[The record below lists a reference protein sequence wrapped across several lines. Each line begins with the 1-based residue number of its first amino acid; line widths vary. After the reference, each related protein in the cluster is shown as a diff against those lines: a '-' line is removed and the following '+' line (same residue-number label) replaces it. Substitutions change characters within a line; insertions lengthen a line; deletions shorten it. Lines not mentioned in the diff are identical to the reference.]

1 MAPKFGVL
9 AWSRPRLGKEQDVWD
24 FLSGGREIVLER
36 TRNADLVRL
45 PGQREHLR
53 HLRHFRY
60 RRGPPGPPQRGHP
73 RRPRPARSR
82 PARQGSGH
90 QTDRTHRGEIGRGA
104 VLLPGG
110 GTLTRTRRQSGPRI
124 TAPAVKVPPDR
135 SRLPDGPPTCDA
147 ALPCVNWC
155 FRTVVPHMTPPYRRC
170 MAIQDIYPTAL
181 RLLGRPVLVV
191 GGGPVAARRAKGL
204 LDAGARVTV
213 VAPRCLPGAARTR
226 RRRPPHLGAAPLPS
240 APTSTAS
247 GSSRPPPAIPPW
259 TRRLRPTPRRSAS
272 GASTPPTTKPPP
284 PGRPPSPSWTT
295 SRSPSTPGETR
306 AAPWPCATPSPPP
319 WKPATCRC
327 AAAAPHRGSVA
338 LVGGGPGDTGLITV
352 RGRRLLGQADV
363 VVADRLGPRELL
375 NELAPDVRV
384 IEVGKT
390 PGHHPVPQ
398 SEINR
403 ILVDEALQ
411 GHRVVRLKGGDPYV
425 LGRGGEEAEFCRQHG
440 VEVEVVSGVTSAI
453 SVPAAAG
460 IPVTHRGL
468 AKGFSVVTGHEEL
481 SEVPARAD
489 HTVILLMGVGQ
500 LRDSAASLGRAG
512 LPAETPVGIVENGYL
527 PNQRVT
533 IGTLGT
539 IADQAEAAGVA
550 NPAVIVIGDVVR
562 VSPFAPSHFKTAD
575 YSTTTPNAPARPAPP
590 DPRTDPLDPVNCS
603 ITAVMRPQ
611 TSVYCE
617 QLMQKKRNT
626 AVSTSTPVGTAAR
639 PLRVAVVGSGP
650 GRRLRRGHPDQ
661 ERGRQERRADGQHRP
676 LRPLPGALRPDPL
689 RRGPGPPAHQGHRQ
703 RPAQGPGPRRHPL
716 LRQRRLRHGP
726 RPSRTSAPT
735 TTPSSSPPAP
745 SRTRT

>member
-1 MAPKFGVL
+1 
-9 AWSRPRLGKEQDVWD
+9 
-24 FLSGGREIVLER
+24 
-36 TRNADLVRL
+36 
-45 PGQREHLR
+45 
-53 HLRHFRY
+53 
-60 RRGPPGPPQRGHP
+60 
-73 RRPRPARSR
+73 
-82 PARQGSGH
+82 
-90 QTDRTHRGEIGRGA
+90 
-104 VLLPGG
+104 
-110 GTLTRTRRQSGPRI
+110 
-124 TAPAVKVPPDR
+124 
-135 SRLPDGPPTCDA
+135 
-147 ALPCVNWC
+147 
-155 FRTVVPHMTPPYRRC
+155 

-213 VAPRCLPGAARTR
+213 VAPL
-226 RRRPPHLGAAPLPS
+226 
-240 APTSTAS
+240 AS
-247 GSSRPPPAIPPW
+247 PALSGLADAGLLTW
-259 TRRLRPTPRRSAS
+259 EPRRYAPSDVDGAWFVQTATGDPAVDARVSADAEAQRIWCVN
-272 GASTPPTTKPPP
+272 ASDHEASAAWT
-284 PGRPPSPSWTT
+284 PPSPSWTT

-306 AAPWPCATPSPPP
+306 AAPWPCAMPSPPP

-327 AAAAPHRGSVA
+327 AGTVCPAPARHTATGSVA

-363 VVADRLGPRELL
+363 VVADRLGPRDLL
-375 NELAPDVRV
+375 TELAPDVRV

-425 LGRGGEEAEFCRQHG
+425 LGRGGEEAEFCRQNG
-440 VEVEVVSGVTSAI
+440 VEVEVVPGVTSAI

-500 LRDSAASLGRAG
+500 LRDSAASLARAG
-512 LPAETPVGIVENGYL
+512 LPQGTPVGIVENGYL

-562 VSPFAPSHFKTAD
+562 VSPFAPPHFKTAD
-575 YSTTTPNAPARPAPP
+575 YSTTTPNAP
-590 DPRTDPLDPVNCS
+590 
-603 ITAVMRPQ
+603 
-611 TSVYCE
+611 
-617 QLMQKKRNT
+617 
-626 AVSTSTPVGTAAR
+626 
-639 PLRVAVVGSGP
+639 RV
-650 GRRLRRGHPDQ
+650 L
-661 ERGRQERRADGQHRP
+661 
-676 LRPLPGALRPDPL
+676 
-689 RRGPGPPAHQGHRQ
+689 
-703 RPAQGPGPRRHPL
+703 
-716 LRQRRLRHGP
+716 
-726 RPSRTSAPT
+726 TK
-735 TTPSSSPPAP
+735 
-745 SRTRT
+745 

>member
-1 MAPKFGVL
+1 
-9 AWSRPRLGKEQDVWD
+9 
-24 FLSGGREIVLER
+24 
-36 TRNADLVRL
+36 
-45 PGQREHLR
+45 
-53 HLRHFRY
+53 
-60 RRGPPGPPQRGHP
+60 
-73 RRPRPARSR
+73 
-82 PARQGSGH
+82 
-90 QTDRTHRGEIGRGA
+90 
-104 VLLPGG
+104 
-110 GTLTRTRRQSGPRI
+110 
-124 TAPAVKVPPDR
+124 
-135 SRLPDGPPTCDA
+135 
-147 ALPCVNWC
+147 
-155 FRTVVPHMTPPYRRC
+155 

-191 GGGPVAARRAKGL
+191 GGGTVAARRAKGL

-213 VAPRCLPGAARTR
+213 VAPVVCPALAGLADAGLLAWEPRPYRASDVDAVWFVQTATGDAAVDAQV
-226 RRRPPHLGAAPLPS
+226 AADAEAQRIWCVNASDHESS
-240 APTSTAS
+240 AAWT
-247 GSSRPPPAIPPW
+247 PAVAVVDDVKIAVNAGGD
-259 TRRLRPTPRRSAS
+259 PRRAMALRDAVATALETGDLPLRRQRPAA
-272 GASTPPTTKPPP
+272 GA
-284 PGRPPSPSWTT
+284 
-295 SRSPSTPGETR
+295 
-306 AAPWPCATPSPPP
+306 
-319 WKPATCRC
+319 
-327 AAAAPHRGSVA
+327 GSVA

-375 NELAPDVRV
+375 AELAPDVRV

-440 VEVEVVSGVTSAI
+440 VDVEVVPGVTSAI

-500 LRDSAASLGRAG
+500 LRESTASLARAG
-512 LPAETPVGIVENGYL
+512 LPAGTPVGIVENGYL
-527 PNQRVT
+527 PDQRVT

-575 YSTTTPNAPARPAPP
+575 FSTTTPNTPRPAKT
-590 DPRTDPLDPVNCS
+590 RVL
-603 ITAVMRPQ
+603 
-611 TSVYCE
+611 
-617 QLMQKKRNT
+617 
-626 AVSTSTPVGTAAR
+626 TP
-639 PLRVAVVGSGP
+639 
-650 GRRLRRGHPDQ
+650 
-661 ERGRQERRADGQHRP
+661 
-676 LRPLPGALRPDPL
+676 
-689 RRGPGPPAHQGHRQ
+689 
-703 RPAQGPGPRRHPL
+703 
-716 LRQRRLRHGP
+716 
-726 RPSRTSAPT
+726 
-735 TTPSSSPPAP
+735 
-745 SRTRT
+745 